1 MNSST
6 IVTSCLAL
14 PCVLFIAG
22 CGNGNT
28 NTTPQTVPAD
38 AQVGSPDVPDAS
50 ASVSMPSSSASSAT
64 PIASAQPDP
73 PPDDSMCAGADV
85 DLAAVLGNRK
95 CRTRR
100 DAPASPP
107 NLPSLLKVAV
117 TPSSDK
123 VAPGGHVDLALEIT
137 NTSQSAVPL
146 YFSGDLTLAPL
157 VNDAKGARVSPP
169 NGDAPKNADPK
180 CASQMECKLP
190 TSHVVL
196 APGGKARAR
205 IGWDANK
212 VEWPKSGP
220 TTCCTV
226 HVDPVAA
233 GPLSAGTYKVKVP
246 LPYES
251 NQGNPPDPEITI
263 KVAKK

>member
-1 MNSST
+1 MATRT
-6 IVTSCLAL
+6 IWALAL
-14 PCVLFIAG
+14 VAIPG
-22 CGNGNT
+22 CGNGNSNT
-28 NTTPQTVPAD
+28 NTTPQTIPAD
-38 AQVGSPDVPDAS
+38 AQVGAPDGADAAAPVTMTSSTAVPSAS
-50 ASVSMPSSSASSAT
+50 APA
-64 PIASAQPDP
+64 DP

-85 DLAAVLGNRK
+85 DLASVLTNRK

-117 TPSSDK
+117 TPSAAN
-123 VAPGGHVDLALEIT
+123 VAPGGHVDLAVEIT

-157 VNDAKGARVSPP
+157 VTDAKGARVSPP

-190 TSHVVL
+190 TSHVVI

-205 IGWDANK
+205 VGWDANK
-212 VEWPKSGP
+212 VEWPKTGP
-220 TTCCTV
+220 TTCCTY

-233 GPLSAGTYKVKVP
+233 GPLAAGTYKVKVP

-251 NQGNPPDPEITI
+251 NQGNPPDPEVTI
-263 KVAKK
+263 KVAKGK